1 MATLNNNQ
9 VATVIN
15 SAIVMSTGSD
25 AVDQLD
31 LQVIMLKIAE
41 LWADRIIT
49 GDKKY
54 SDVPTKLKKDVK
66 ASLIEK
72 GHPELAK

>member
-1 MATLNNNQ
+1 
-9 VATVIN
+9 
-15 SAIVMSTGSD
+15 
-25 AVDQLD
+25 
-31 LQVIMLKIAE
+31 MLEIAE

-54 SDVPTKLKKDVK
+54 SNVPTKLKEDVK

>member
-1 MATLNNNQ
+1 
-9 VATVIN
+9 
-15 SAIVMSTGSD
+15 
-25 AVDQLD
+25 
-31 LQVIMLKIAE
+31 MLKIAE

-54 SDVPTKLKKDVK
+54 SDVPAKLKKDVK

-72 GHPELAK
+72 GCPELAK